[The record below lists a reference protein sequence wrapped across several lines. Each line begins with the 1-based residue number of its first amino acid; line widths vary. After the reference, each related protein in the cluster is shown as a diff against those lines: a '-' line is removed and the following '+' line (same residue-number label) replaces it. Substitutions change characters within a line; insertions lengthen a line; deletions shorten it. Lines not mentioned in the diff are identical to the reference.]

1 MASGTKKKR
10 LFTRVL
16 RIFLRGILVLFGLHF
31 LYLLLLIWVYPPITL
46 TQVGSLIDGDGLK
59 QKHISLND
67 IDPQIALAFICAED
81 QLFAEHDGFDWK
93 SIEKAMEN
101 NKENPEK
108 IRGASTI
115 SQQVAKNVFLWQGRS
130 WFRKGL
136 EVYCTFL
143 IEKIWGKR
151 RILEMYLNVA
161 QTGKGIYGIEA
172 AAQYYFHKPA
182 SKLTNAEAARIAAC
196 LPNPEVYSVDKPSPY
211 IKKRTQW
218 ILKQMQNLNGE
229 KHLWELLY
237 PSEKDKKEDR
247 RSK

>member
-1 MASGTKKKR
+1 MSSKSKNRGVFSR
-10 LFTRVL
+10 VIRFLFKGML
-16 RIFLRGILVLFGLHF
+16 ILLVSHF
-31 LYLLLLIWVYPPITL
+31 LYLLILIWVDPPITL
-46 TQVGSLIDGDGLK
+46 TQVGSLFSGDGFK
-59 QKHISLND
+59 RKNVSLD
-67 IDPQIALAFICAED
+67 EIDPQTALAFIASED
-81 QLFAEHDGFDWK
+81 QLFAEHNGFDWE

-101 NKENPEK
+101 NQENPEK

-151 RILEMYLNVA
+151 RILEIYLNVA

-172 AAQYYFHKPA
+172 AAQHYFHKPA

-196 LPNPEVYSVDKPSPY
+196 LPNPEIYAVGKPGPFV
-211 IKKRTQW
+211 KKRTQW

-229 KHLWELLY
+229 KHLWKLLY
-237 PSEKDKKEDR
+237 PSEKEKK
-247 RSK
+247 

>member
-1 MASGTKKKR
+1 MSSKSKKKSFIR
-10 LFTRVL
+10 RAIRIVL
-16 RIFLRGILVLFGLHF
+16 KTLLVLFLLHL
-31 LYLLLLIWVYPPITL
+31 LYLFLLLWVFPPITL
-46 TQVGSLIDGDGLK
+46 TQIGSFISGDGLK
-59 QKHISLND
+59 QKNISLKD
-67 IDPQIALAFICAED
+67 IDPQIALAFIASED
-81 QLFAEHDGFDWK
+81 QLFAQHDGFDWE

-101 NKENPEK
+101 NKKNPDH

-151 RILEMYLNVA
+151 RILEIYINIA

-182 SKLTNAEAARIAAC
+182 SKLTNNEAARIVAC
-196 LPNPEVYSVDKPSPY
+196 LPNPEVYSVDKPGPFV
-211 IKKRTQW
+211 KRRTQW
-218 ILKQMQNLNGE
+218 ILKQMQNLQGDP
-229 KHLWELLY
+229 KLDSLLY
-237 PSEKDKKEDR
+237 HKK
-247 RSK
+247 